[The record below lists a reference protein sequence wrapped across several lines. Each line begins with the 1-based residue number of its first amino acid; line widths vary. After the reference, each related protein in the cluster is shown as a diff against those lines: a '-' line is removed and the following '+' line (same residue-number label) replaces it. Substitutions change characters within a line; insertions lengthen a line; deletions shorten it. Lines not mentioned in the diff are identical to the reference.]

1 MHSAPKPTDVRHINA
16 GNIIPSEGYCDQPYI
31 VKTDDGAWLVTM
43 TTGTG
48 EEGDPGQHIVTY
60 RSLDKGK
67 TWIDKV
73 SVEPVD
79 GPEAS
84 YSALYK
90 AAYGRVY
97 CFYNYNIDRV
107 PEVKREDGGVFK
119 RVDSL
124 GVYVFKYTDD
134 HGKTWSK
141 ERHLVPV
148 REFACDRENV
158 YGGKIRF
165 FWNVGRP
172 ITLQD
177 GSALLVLHKVGAM
190 GKGFFAQS
198 EGAFLKSV
206 NLATERDPA
215 KIRFDTLPEGDI
227 GLRAPVGGDR
237 IAEEQTVVQMADG
250 SLYCVY
256 RTIDGHPACAYS
268 RDGGKK
274 WSPSEYAAYAPGG
287 KKMKH
292 PRAANFVWKC
302 GNGKYLYWYH
312 NHGGAKF
319 VRNTPEWQPY
329 SDRNPAWLSG
339 GVEKDGFIHW
349 SQPEI
354 LLYDPDSFVRMSY
367 PDLVEEDG
375 RFWVTETQKT
385 VARIH
390 DIEPPLI
397 QGLWDQFEP
406 AKRSDGGIL
415 LSRDRVEAMETAKLP
430 EIPLFK
436 KHPSQWSP
444 IPEGTGLAI
453 EATVALS
460 GSETVLMDNRNE
472 SGKGFALIA
481 TAGGNLRLT
490 VCDGRAESSWETD
503 PGTLKSGTE
512 HHVVAIVDSRAKI
525 LMFVVDGVLCD
536 GADARQFGWG
546 RMHPELLDVN
556 AGALRLQAPKGGRL
570 SGLRLYG
577 RALRVSEAVGNF
589 KAKK

>member
-1 MHSAPKPTDVRHINA
+1 MHAPTKPADSRHIDA

-67 TWIDKV
+67 TWIDKAA
-73 SVEPVD
+73 VEPVD

-90 AAYGRVY
+90 CAYGRVY
-97 CFYNYNIDRV
+97 CFYNYNSDRV
-107 PEVKREDGGVFK
+107 PEVKREDGGVYK

-124 GVYVFKYTDD
+124 GDYVFKYSDD
-134 HGKTWSK
+134 HGKTWSVK
-141 ERHLVPV
+141 RHLVPV
-148 REFACDRENV
+148 RSFACDRENV

-172 ITLQD
+172 ITLRD

-198 EGAFLKSV
+198 EGAFLKSA
-206 NLATERDPA
+206 NLPTERDPE
-215 KIRFDTLPEGDI
+215 KIRFDTLPEGEI
-227 GLRAPVGGDR
+227 GLRAPIGGDR
-237 IAEEQTVVQMADG
+237 IAEEQTVVELSDG

-256 RTIDGHPACAYS
+256 RTIDGYPACSYS

-274 WSPSEYAAYAPGG
+274 WSPPAYAAYTPGG

-319 VRNTPEWQPY
+319 IRGTAEWQPY
-329 SDRNPAWLSG
+329 SDRNPAWIAG

-390 DIEPPLI
+390 DIDGSLVR
-397 QGLWDQFEP
+397 GLWDQFDK
-406 AKRSDGGIL
+406 AVRSEEGLL
-415 LSRDRVEAMETAKLP
+415 LSKDRVEGLESAALP
-430 EIPLFK
+430 SIPLFK

-444 IPEGTGLAI
+444 IPEGTGLTI
-453 EATVALS
+453 ECTARLA
-460 GSETVLMDNRNE
+460 GAETLLLDNRAE
-472 SGKGFALIA
+472 TGKGFTLVA
-481 TAGGNLRLT
+481 TGAGSLRLT
-490 VCDGRAESSWETD
+490 LCDGRGESAWETD
-503 PGTLKSGTE
+503 PGALQAGKE
-512 HHVVAIVDSRAKI
+512 HHVVAIADSRAKI

-536 GADARQFGWG
+536 GGEERQFGWG
-546 RMHPELLDVN
+546 RLLPELLDVN
-556 AGALRLQAPKGGRL
+556 GGNLRMQGPKGGSVR
-570 SGLRLYG
+570 GLKIFG
-577 RALRVSEAVGNF
+577 RALRVSEAVGHF
-589 KAKK
+589 KAR